1 MNSKLGDEAI
11 IFLLKYDD
19 LWVGKEMGRMLGA
32 ALERRGPNTGHRE
45 ESAAGRARSEV
56 DRGSG
61 AIRGERLN
69 NNKVT

>member
-32 ALERRGPNTGHRE
+32 ALE
-45 ESAAGRARSEV
+45 
-56 DRGSG
+56 
-61 AIRGERLN
+61 
-69 NNKVT
+69 